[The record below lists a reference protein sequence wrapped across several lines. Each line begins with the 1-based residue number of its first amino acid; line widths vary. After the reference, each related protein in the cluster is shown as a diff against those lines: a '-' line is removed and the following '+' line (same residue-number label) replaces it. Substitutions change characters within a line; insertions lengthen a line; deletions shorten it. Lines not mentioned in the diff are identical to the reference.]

1 MAPDSA
7 TVGPI
12 QEFTCRVGAEKI
24 FLWKNIHTTQIQAVG
39 VPAGLNRWFGVCQPL
54 CVQSTGFVEEFESL
68 VVEMHKRS
76 PQAVG
81 QVAAAL
87 AVPVVPHERRSATYT
102 MGLEDKD
109 EINDPIEIFVPDFF
123 TEESLSSA
131 LDIVYKRFLTEY
143 GGQRFEDP
151 APDLAPDIL
160 ATAKE
165 WADWKDAGITVE
177 EVDEDNNGILI
188 FIPESGSAGIGSELE
203 ICEDRSTSQNLL
215 ETKSGTLNAVP
226 GYLPPFFTAPELRG
240 ALEAAYDVLKQR

>member
-1 MAPDSA
+1 MQR
-7 TVGPI
+7 TFV
-12 QEFTCRVGAEKI
+12 
-24 FLWKNIHTTQIQAVG
+24 LNIYA
-39 VPAGLNRWFGVCQPL
+39 
-54 CVQSTGFVEEFESL
+54 
-68 VVEMHKRS
+68 
-76 PQAVG
+76 
-81 QVAAAL
+81 
-87 AVPVVPHERRSATYT
+87 PHERRSATYT
-102 MGLEDKD
+102 MGPEDKD
-109 EINDPIEIFVPDFF
+109 EINDLIEFFVPDFS

-165 WADWKDAGITVE
+165 WADWKDAEITVE
-177 EVDEDNNGILI
+177 MAEDSNAILV

-203 ICEDRSTSQNLL
+203 ISQDRSTSQNLL

-240 ALEAAYDVLKQR
+240 ALEAAFDLLKQR